1 MTVDYVRGDEVAWL
15 LLALTL
21 FAGAASPGP
30 SLALVIRHTLS
41 AGRGAGLRVAVAH
54 GLGVWLYALAVVFG
68 VATLLTHLS
77 GMMLALQFAGM
88 VFLCYL
94 GAGMI
99 RSGWKASS
107 DASLNSP
114 AVNGIDT
121 GSYFRDGFLI
131 VFLNPKIMV
140 FFLAVFSQFLTSAQ
154 SLMAQVYA
162 ASLAGVIDRGVAAPA
177 GQTLEEVAEERVP
190 LYEGY
195 ADITLDIRGMDS
207 TQALTALLRR
217 LSSNA

>member
-1 MTVDYVRGDEVAWL
+1 MSEGGEVAWL

-41 AGRGAGLRVAVAH
+41 SGRGAGLMVAVAH

-68 VATLLTHLS
+68 VATLLMHLS
-77 GMMLALQFAGM
+77 GVMLAVQLVGM

-99 RSGWKASS
+99 RSGWGGSS
-107 DASLNSP
+107 DAPLISP
-114 AVNGIDT
+114 AENAAGTD
-121 GSYFRDGFLI
+121 SYFRDGFLI

-140 FFLAVFSQFLTSAQ
+140 FFVAVFSQFLTSSQ
-154 SLMAQVYA
+154 TLMAQVYA
-162 ASLAGVIDRGVAAPA
+162 ASLAGVIDAVWYALVALLVSS
-177 GQTLEEVAEERVP
+177 GRVSAW
-190 LYEGY
+190 LQRYRNR
-195 ADITLDIRGMDS
+195 LDIFFGLVLWGVS
-207 TQALTALLRR
+207 ITFLYGIL
-217 LSSNA
+217 NAY

>member
-41 AGRGAGLRVAVAH
+41 AGRGAGLSVAVAH

-162 ASLAGVIDRGVAAPA
+162 ASLAGVIDA
-177 GQTLEEVAEERVP
+177 LW
-190 LYEGY
+190 Y
-195 ADITLDIRGMDS
+195 ALV
-207 TQALTALLRR
+207 ALLVSGGRVSGWLQRYRSR
-217 LSSNA
+217 LDVFFGLVFWGVSIVVLYGILNAY